1 MLVHE
6 EEKCFSLHKL
16 DALTKT
22 FQHLKQWQPTSIVS
36 ALSLESVRIVNRY
49 EVHKRPKT
57 TVVVETSFLLA
68 KPNGYPTF
76 HGEVFQ
82 WARFCNGVSHVGEH
96 ISLGT
101 CVSQVGEHISLGI
114 MFCQVGEHISLGIC
128 VFQVRE
134 HI

>member
-16 DALTKT
+16 EALTKT

-57 TVVVETSFLLA
+57 TVVFETSFLLA
-68 KPNGYPTF
+68 KLMGTPLFKGD
-76 HGEVFQ
+76 VFQ
-82 WARFCNGVSHVGEH
+82 WARFCNATFS
-96 ISLGT
+96 IPT
-101 CVSQVGEHISLGI
+101 TDNNFIN
-114 MFCQVGEHISLGIC
+114 
-128 VFQVRE
+128 
-134 HI
+134 